1 MRAARRGEVDAIV
14 ARLGPDPIRDDADPE
29 RAWAAL
35 QRRSVG
41 IGRALMDQ
49 SVLAGVGNVYR
60 AEVLFV
66 HGLHPTSRRA
76 TSTARRG
83 TRCGRRSSTWLRRG
97 VKERRI
103 ITVDPK
109 EVGVPA
115 RACGVPTRPTSTTR
129 SAAGGAGPRCAA
141 TTSPAAGRTRARR
154 ASRRRA
160 PLAHGGRTHDAHV
173 EGAARMSAT
182 TGASVPPP
190 LLQRVAIG
198 VAIARYAI
206 PLAVIPAIPFLIA
219 RGELALLV
227 LLRPQKE
234 FLLLAAAQLART
246 GAPSVALL
254 FAAYVPL
261 MIVAVWAFFIV
272 GRIFRPALDAG
283 EAPRWLTRILPP
295 EQLDV
300 GRRVIARRGPLIAVM
315 GRMAALPPTIM
326 AAAAGASDVDGRRYL
341 PRTWSGRSGRSR

>member
-1 MRAARRGEVDAIV
+1 MSA
-14 ARLGPDPIRDDADPE
+14 
-29 RAWAAL
+29 
-35 QRRSVG
+35 
-41 IGRALMDQ
+41 
-49 SVLAGVGNVYR
+49 
-60 AEVLFV
+60 
-66 HGLHPTSRRA
+66 PT
-76 TSTARRG
+76 G
-83 TRCGRRSSTWLRRG
+83 
-97 VKERRI
+97 
-103 ITVDPK
+103 
-109 EVGVPA
+109 
-115 RACGVPTRPTSTTR
+115 
-129 SAAGGAGPRCAA
+129 AAGAAAPPR
-141 TTSPAAGRTRARR
+141 
-154 ASRRRA
+154 
-160 PLAHGGRTHDAHV
+160 
-173 EGAARMSAT
+173 
-182 TGASVPPP
+182 

-272 GRIFRPALDAG
+272 GRMFRPALDAG

-295 EQLDV
+295 AQLDV
-300 GRRVIARRGPLIAVM
+300 GRRVIARRGPLIAIM

-326 AAAAGASDVDGRRYL
+326 AAAAGASDVNGSRYL
-341 PRTWSGRSGRSR
+341 VADVVGALGSFALMVGAGLVLGEAYDEYGIWITVAGIAVLIALIALITRWVRNEAERDG

>member
-1 MRAARRGEVDAIV
+1 MSAPSDAT
-14 ARLGPDPIRDDADPE
+14 G
-29 RAWAAL
+29 
-35 QRRSVG
+35 
-41 IGRALMDQ
+41 
-49 SVLAGVGNVYR
+49 
-60 AEVLFV
+60 
-66 HGLHPTSRRA
+66 
-76 TSTARRG
+76 
-83 TRCGRRSSTWLRRG
+83 
-97 VKERRI
+97 
-103 ITVDPK
+103 
-109 EVGVPA
+109 
-115 RACGVPTRPTSTTR
+115 
-129 SAAGGAGPRCAA
+129 AA
-141 TTSPAAGRTRARR
+141 TP
-154 ASRRRA
+154 
-160 PLAHGGRTHDAHV
+160 
-173 EGAARMSAT
+173 
-182 TGASVPPP
+182 PPP

-198 VAIARYAI
+198 VAVARYVI

-272 GRIFRPALDAG
+272 GRMFRPALDAG

-295 EQLDV
+295 QQLDV
-300 GRRVIARRGPLIAVM
+300 GRRVISRRGPLIAVM

-341 PRTWSGRSGRSR
+341 AADLVGALGSFALMVGAGLVLGEAYDEYGIWITVAGLMVLVALIALITRWVRNEAARDA

>member
-1 MRAARRGEVDAIV
+1 
-14 ARLGPDPIRDDADPE
+14 
-29 RAWAAL
+29 
-35 QRRSVG
+35 
-41 IGRALMDQ
+41 
-49 SVLAGVGNVYR
+49 
-60 AEVLFV
+60 
-66 HGLHPTSRRA
+66 
-76 TSTARRG
+76 
-83 TRCGRRSSTWLRRG
+83 
-97 VKERRI
+97 
-103 ITVDPK
+103 
-109 EVGVPA
+109 
-115 RACGVPTRPTSTTR
+115 
-129 SAAGGAGPRCAA
+129 
-141 TTSPAAGRTRARR
+141 
-154 ASRRRA
+154 
-160 PLAHGGRTHDAHV
+160 
-173 EGAARMSAT
+173 MSAP
-182 TGASVPPP
+182 TGATGATAPPR

-198 VAIARYAI
+198 VAVARYAI

-272 GRIFRPALDAG
+272 GRMFRPALDAG

-295 EQLDV
+295 AQLDV

-326 AAAAGASDVDGRRYL
+326 AAAAGASDVNGPRYL
-341 PRTWSGRSGRSR
+341 VADVVGALGSFALMVGAGLVLGEAYDEYGIWITVAGLAVLVALIALITRWVRNEAARDA

>member
-1 MRAARRGEVDAIV
+1 
-14 ARLGPDPIRDDADPE
+14 
-29 RAWAAL
+29 
-35 QRRSVG
+35 
-41 IGRALMDQ
+41 
-49 SVLAGVGNVYR
+49 
-60 AEVLFV
+60 
-66 HGLHPTSRRA
+66 
-76 TSTARRG
+76 
-83 TRCGRRSSTWLRRG
+83 
-97 VKERRI
+97 
-103 ITVDPK
+103 
-109 EVGVPA
+109 
-115 RACGVPTRPTSTTR
+115 
-129 SAAGGAGPRCAA
+129 
-141 TTSPAAGRTRARR
+141 
-154 ASRRRA
+154 
-160 PLAHGGRTHDAHV
+160 
-173 EGAARMSAT
+173 MSAP
-182 TGASVPPP
+182 TGATGATAPPR

-272 GRIFRPALDAG
+272 GRMFRPALDAG
-283 EAPRWLTRILPP
+283 QAPRWLTRILPP
-295 EQLDV
+295 AQLDV

-326 AAAAGASDVDGRRYL
+326 AAAAGASDVNGPRYL
-341 PRTWSGRSGRSR
+341 VADVVGALGSFALMVGAGLVLGEAYDEYGIWITVAGLMVLVALIALITRWVRNEAARAG